1 MEKHPIESLMD
12 TAMTNLKEM
21 IDVNTVIGEAID
33 AGNGITII
41 PVSKVCFGFAAGG
54 CEFNSGTLDQ
64 YTKEGVDEDI
74 SYKLPFGGGSGAG
87 VHLMPMGF
95 LVVSPDSVKM
105 LPVNHCSAIDK
116 LLDYVPDLLEKIEN
130 MWNTEKTYTYEF
142 YDDDDECDCACTKM
156 KKETSNSYAGNANN
170 ENSSGEDNTNIS
182 ENDGQNA

>member
-1 MEKHPIESLMD
+1 MEKHPIESLMN
-12 TAMTNLKEM
+12 TAMSNLKEM
-21 IDVNTVIGEAID
+21 IDVNTVVGEAID
-33 AGNGITII
+33 AGNGTTII

-95 LVVSPDSVKM
+95 LVSSPEGVKM

-116 LLDYVPDLLEKIEN
+116 LLDYVPDLLEKIEDI
-130 MWNTEKTYTYEF
+130 WNTERTYTYEF
-142 YDDDDECDCACTKM
+142 YDDEDECQCGCVKEEKDCASKNEQV
-156 KKETSNSYAGNANN
+156 KDAKG
-170 ENSSGEDNTNIS
+170 ENSNQSAN
-182 ENDGQNA
+182 QNNNN